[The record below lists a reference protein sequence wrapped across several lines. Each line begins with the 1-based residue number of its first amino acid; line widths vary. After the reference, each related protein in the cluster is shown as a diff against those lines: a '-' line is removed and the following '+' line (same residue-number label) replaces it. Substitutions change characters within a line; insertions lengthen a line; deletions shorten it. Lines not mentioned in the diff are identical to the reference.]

1 MVKKIILCLTLML
14 ALALTPQ
21 ISLAVPTTKEV
32 SKKTTLT
39 RKPSKSSK
47 SCQASKSSHRSKRS
61 YASSHRR
68 HRSYS
73 REDNDDEDTG
83 NSYSG
88 LEDFTPTYYKPYKSA
103 RNYEPTPAYSS
114 APYKAG
120 VVETKPLMKVI
131 PQRDGRFLI
140 EPLGPKPKVGPNSKL
155 DKEKDV
161 ASGDRGYNKYEPWD
175 FRDLVLSMAK
185 GYYGTPYCMG
195 ATLDRSNATDC
206 SGFVQYIYKGFKINL
221 PRSSSEQA
229 QVGQSVITNT
239 LDYSKLLPGDLL
251 FFSRSGH
258 SVGHAGIYLGEGKMI
273 HASSYRTGV
282 TITDLRQ
289 GNYDNRFVVAKR
301 VFEVSYLK

>member
-1 MVKKIILCLTLML
+1 MIRKIILCLTLML
-14 ALALTPQ
+14 ALALAPQ
-21 ISLAVPTTKEV
+21 SSLAVPTKAV
-32 SKKTTLT
+32 QKKTTLT
-39 RKPSKSSK
+39 RKSSKSSK
-47 SCQASKSSHRSKRS
+47 SCQVSKSSHRSKKRS
-61 YASSHRR
+61 YSSSRKR

-73 REDNDDEDTG
+73 RDDDEDTG
-83 NSYSG
+83 NSYAD
-88 LEDFTPTYYKPYKSA
+88 LEGFTPTYYKPYKSA
-103 RNYEPTPAYSS
+103 RNYESSPIYSS
-114 APYKAG
+114 MPYKAG

-131 PQRDGRFLI
+131 PQRDGRFLL

-155 DKEKDV
+155 DKENDV
-161 ASGDRGYNKYEPWD
+161 ASGGRGYNLYEPWN

-185 GYYGTPYCMG
+185 GFYGTPYCMG

-221 PRSSSEQA
+221 PRSSREQA
-229 QVGQSVITNT
+229 QVGQSITHT

-251 FFSRSGH
+251 FFSRGGH

-301 VFEVSYLK
+301 VFTVSYLH